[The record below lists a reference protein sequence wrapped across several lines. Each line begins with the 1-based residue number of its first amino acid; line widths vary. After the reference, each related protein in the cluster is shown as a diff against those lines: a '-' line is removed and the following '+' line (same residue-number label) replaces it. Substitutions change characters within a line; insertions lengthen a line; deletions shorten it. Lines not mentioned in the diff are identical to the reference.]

1 MLTFEPMMSFD
12 PAMGGFAS
20 GAGASGVGAAA
31 SGNPAAASGQ
41 FADQLSGVMSNGSQ
55 DAGGVRTP
63 SETAPATEG
72 SGSVGKGA
80 AAGFDITLQ
89 MSDEAGSATTSEAAF
104 VQGALGAGNV
114 PVDLAA
120 ADAAIDGEGLGEGEV
135 PAEGETPADELAAAL
150 ASGLA
155 VNTGVAAPAGPA
167 SAVADGEIVVADE
180 AGGSVDPLAAGK
192 ANAADGDDELELPTF
207 FPSGGRVA
215 GGTAAD
221 GGAVGKGGEQIVTG
235 EQNAPGPAKA
245 EARADLSAL
254 SADEVAAAADAA
266 SDGEVDTE
274 ADAALRALLADSKGG
289 AGRQT
294 SDAPSARVAMGEQA
308 AADGRTGTVARSGD
322 DLAARA
328 PQRLVGGVEQGAAAG
343 TESDAVDEAVVS
355 VKATRSNGTSATT
368 TTDTKNT
375 GTETTGSASAGIAA
389 TGTDAART
397 GTAGGAAAD
406 GNALQAAA
414 TKAIQRIVSGQAG
427 ETEAEVPVDEASEGD
442 AADEGASA
450 RLKGVTP
457 RTDEQAAAK
466 LASGKVVTA
475 GERLA
480 GEGDPRISNF
490 SSASDVSE
498 EGEVSLKTSDKAAPE
513 LASASGETRKT
524 ADVLT
529 SLAAMAG
536 AATQANVDGDET
548 KSMDPLTLGTTI
560 DPAAT
565 SSRSTDTQA
574 ARLAQTAQGT
584 ASSLPTAMVAAEIA
598 RNAQRGVSR
607 FEIRLDPPEL
617 GRVDVHL
624 KINDDGKVQAH
635 LVVER
640 RDTLDMLMRD
650 QRGMERALE
659 NAGLKT
665 NADGGLQFS
674 LKDQGQNS
682 AGTNGSPD
690 GNGTQ
695 AAGLDNDAAVGEV
708 AEQTSLPEHISAYSR
723 NGANGIDIRI

>member
-41 FADQLSGVMSNGSQ
+41 FAAQLSGVMSNGSQ

-63 SETAPATEG
+63 GETAPATEG
-72 SGSVGKGA
+72 SVSAGKAA
-80 AAGFDITLQ
+80 AAGFDIALQ
-89 MSDEAGSATTSEAAF
+89 MSDEAGAPATSVGVF
-104 VQGALGAGNV
+104 VQGVVQPGDISL
-114 PVDLAA
+114 DFAA
-120 ADAAIDGEGLGEGEV
+120 PDGEGAGEGDGL
-135 PAEGETPADELAAAL
+135 AEGETPAEDLAAAL

-155 VNTGVAAPAGPA
+155 VNSGVVTTAEPAPTD
-167 SAVADGEIVVADE
+167 ADGEIVVASMADGAGEE
-180 AGGSVDPLAAGK
+180 ADPLAAGK
-192 ANAADGDDELELPTF
+192 VNAADADGELELPTF
-207 FPSGGRVA
+207 FPSGDRAA
-215 GGTAAD
+215 GGAAAD
-221 GGAVGKGGEQIVTG
+221 GAAVGKDGEPIVTDG
-235 EQNAPGPAKA
+235 QNAPGPAKA
-245 EARADLSAL
+245 EARAELTAL
-254 SADEVAAAADAA
+254 SANEVAAAADAA
-266 SDGEVDTE
+266 TDSETDTE
-274 ADAALRALLADSKGG
+274 TDAALRALLADSKGT

-294 SDAPSARVAMGEQA
+294 SDAPSARVATGEQA
-308 AADGRTGTVARSGD
+308 AADGRTGAVARGGD

-328 PQRLVGGVEQGAAAG
+328 SQRLVGGVEQGAAADAEG
-343 TESDAVDEAVVS
+343 DAVDEAIIS
-355 VKATRSNGTSATT
+355 VKATRSNGTAATT
-368 TTDTKNT
+368 TAGTKIA
-375 GTETTGSASAGIAA
+375 GTETTGAGSAGIAA
-389 TGTDAART
+389 T

-406 GNALQAAA
+406 DNALQAAA

-427 ETEAEVPVDEASEGD
+427 ETEADVPVDDAPEGD

-450 RLKGVTP
+450 RLKGVTL

-466 LASGKVVTA
+466 LASGKVVSA

-498 EGEVSLKTSDKAAPE
+498 EGEVSLKTSDKGAPE
-513 LASASGETRKT
+513 SASASGETRKT

-529 SLAAMAG
+529 SLTAMAG

-548 KSMDPLTLGTTI
+548 KSMDPLTLGTSI

-565 SSRSTDTQA
+565 SSRSMDTQA

-682 AGTNGSPD
+682 AGTNGNPD